1 MNNLNELYK
10 LPKYQKLML
19 YMYLKKKQF
28 NQYFT
33 LCDINNIVNLGI
45 LGVFPNNIDLES
57 NKTALSSLLQ
67 YLRKNNLANTNGDG
81 VWYLTGDGLDMAEYI
96 AQKNE
101 NNTADVVDTIW
112 PEDYEPNEQPS
123 APAQT
128 SNLSDKVQ
136 ELEDSL
142 NEKLQLIGERDE
154 LIARLHKR
162 ISALEAEKAELNVKL
177 QRSSYRVLKYHNG
190 EYAEL
195 VNRATSLVTDVIRL
209 FR

>member
-28 NQYFT
+28 NQYFVFG
-33 LCDINNIVNLGI
+33 DIRNIVNLGI

-67 YLRKNNLANTNGDG
+67 YLRKNDLANTNGNG
-81 VWYLTGDGLDMAEYI
+81 IWYLTDSGFDMAECI
-96 AQKNE
+96 AQKDE
-101 NNTADVVDTIW
+101 NNTVDVVDTIW
-112 PEDYEPNEQPS
+112 PEDYEPDEQPS

-142 NEKLQLIGERDE
+142 KEKLRLIGERDE

-162 ISALEAEKAELNVKL
+162 ISVLEAEKAELNVRL
-177 QRSSYRVLKYHNG
+177 QRSNYRILKHHNEG
-190 EYAEL
+190 YAEL
-195 VNRATSLVTDVIRL
+195 VNRAASLVTDVIRL

>member
-19 YMYLKKKQF
+19 YMYLKKKRF
-28 NQYFT
+28 NQCFVFS
-33 LCDINNIVNLGI
+33 DISNIVNLGI

-67 YLRKNNLANTNGDG
+67 YLRKNDLANTNGNG
-81 VWYLTGDGLDMAEYI
+81 IWYLTDGGFDMAEYI
-96 AQKNE
+96 AHKDE

-112 PEDYEPNEQPS
+112 PEDYEPDEQPS
-123 APAQT
+123 TSAQT
-128 SNLSDKVQ
+128 SNLSGKVQ

-142 NEKLQLIGERDE
+142 KEKLRLIGERDE

-162 ISALEAEKAELNVKL
+162 ISVLEAEKAELNVKL
-177 QRSSYRVLKYHNG
+177 QQSSYHMHKHSSE
-190 EYAEL
+190 EYTEL
-195 VNRATSLVTDVIRL
+195 VDRATSLVTDVINL
-209 FR
+209 FM

>member
-1 MNNLNELYK
+1 MNSLNELYK

-19 YMYLKKKQF
+19 YMYLKKTQF
-28 NQYFT
+28 NQYFVFSE
-33 LCDINNIVNLGI
+33 IRNIVNLGI
-45 LGVFPNNIDLES
+45 FGVFCNNIDLES

-67 YLRKNNLANTNGDG
+67 YLRKNDLANTNGDG
-81 VWYLTGDGLDMAEYI
+81 IWYLTEDGFDMAECI
-96 AQKNE
+96 AQNDE
-101 NNTADVVDTIW
+101 NNTIDVMNTIW
-112 PEDYEPNEQPS
+112 PEDYEPDEQPS

-142 NEKLQLIGERDE
+142 KEKLRLIGERDE

-162 ISALEAEKAELNVKL
+162 ISVLEAEKAELNVKL
-177 QRSSYRVLKYHNG
+177 QRSSHHMHKHSSE

-195 VNRATSLVTDVIRL
+195 VDRAANLVTDVIHL